1 MQLSSVPRKRV
12 DISALPVKDG
22 KSRRLFIL
30 ADGKRSL
37 AQIFS
42 MCGLGN
48 QEGLELAEL
57 MLGNGYLQLADDPGS
72 WVTQPSVGDQQPVPV
87 DAFVAGLTAEL
98 AKYIGPVASIV
109 MADFNLPEKEIGL
122 DLRQHI
128 ISTVMKEIDGE
139 DRERFLQ
146 AVRAASLS

>member
-1 MQLSSVPRKRV
+1 MQLSSVPRKLV
-12 DISALPVKDG
+12 EISALPVKDG
-22 KSRRLFIL
+22 KTRRLFIL
-30 ADGKRSL
+30 ADGKRTL

-42 MCGLGN
+42 MCGIGN
-48 QEGLELAEL
+48 QEGLDLVELL
-57 MLGNGYLQLADDPGS
+57 IGNGHLQLTDDPVS

-87 DAFVAGLTAEL
+87 NAFIAALTAEL

-139 DRERFLQ
+139 DRERFLL
-146 AVRAASLS
+146 AVRAAKLS